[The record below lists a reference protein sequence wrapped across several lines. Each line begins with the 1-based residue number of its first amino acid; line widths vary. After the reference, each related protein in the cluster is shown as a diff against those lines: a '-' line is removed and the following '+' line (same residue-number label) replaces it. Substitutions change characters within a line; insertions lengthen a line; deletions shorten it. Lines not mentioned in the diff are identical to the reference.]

1 MASHQINFPQTT
13 IAGGDRVS
21 GGTIFPLLNVGF
33 ARINTIFY
41 RFTCTAAVGDQPD
54 QLTSFYF
61 RITDSGPNITYIQDE
76 FFTLPLP
83 GTNLNSVIYANQ
95 YVSGPKP
102 YQVNSQI
109 FNWGASPPIVTMTA
123 ATWIPANLLVPPS
136 GNIVISANGALFNV
150 VLTVFTTDA

>member
-41 RFTCTAAVGDQPD
+41 RFTCTAAV
-54 QLTSFYF
+54 
-61 RITDSGPNITYIQDE
+61 
-76 FFTLPLP
+76 
-83 GTNLNSVIYANQ
+83 
-95 YVSGPKP
+95 
-102 YQVNSQI
+102 
-109 FNWGASPPIVTMTA
+109 
-123 ATWIPANLLVPPS
+123 
-136 GNIVISANGALFNV
+136 VISANGALFNV